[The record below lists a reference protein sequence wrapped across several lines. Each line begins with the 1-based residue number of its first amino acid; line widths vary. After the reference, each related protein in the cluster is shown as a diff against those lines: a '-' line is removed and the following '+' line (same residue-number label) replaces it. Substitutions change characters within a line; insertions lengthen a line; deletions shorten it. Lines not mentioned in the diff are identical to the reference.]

1 MDPNE
6 TGNRNNENIYYDEV
20 EKSVKILCV
29 CVCVEE
35 CVCVCG
41 GDVSV
46 HDWGG
51 YDLSAFHFS
60 RHLRDEINIRRR
72 TGMRR
77 RETEE
82 GKRKEGLVVPNEIQR
97 IKKKVV
103 VVIDV
108 VRVDV
113 YV

>member
-1 MDPNE
+1 M
-6 TGNRNNENIYYDEV
+6 
-20 EKSVKILCV
+20 CV
-29 CVCVEE
+29 CVCVWRS
-35 CVCVCG
+35 VCVCG